1 VEEKSYVLN
10 PSNSNST
17 YTVQQEGTESQKIDD
32 LSVKERL
39 SEAEPFKAKIS
50 DTGI

>member
-1 VEEKSYVLN
+1 VEEKSDVLN

-17 YTVQQEGTESQKIDD
+17 PTVQQEGTESQTIDD

-39 SEAEPFKAKIS
+39 GEAKPFKPKVP